1 LFADKIN
8 HTKGRKAAS
17 RSERR
22 NIATFRTFSEQEK
35 SRGHAAMSH
44 FQEKDR
50 PGTKDSEK
58 RPMQKELEISTGTN
72 GVISLGY
79 SEKKEDFVLTFRQ
92 QTDQTITQS
101 YGHHRR
107 IEEGAARTVKKANAP
122 QNAITSFKQKD
133 SFAAAAMR
141 FQRSDSSERTAK
153 QYESIL
159 SHQEGRNTAASK
171 VIGRVRKKKDEER
184 QLSKQLTEMKKARQA
199 NGKKTA
205 EEWALESRLASLRQE
220 IQVDERMNQKVRLEI
235 RKTVD
240 SVKKKKEKRTDQ
252 GQADWFV
259 GFLKRKLLEEEEAA
273 AASSGEETGSK
284 IKSSSKSSTI
294 HK

>member
-1 LFADKIN
+1 MFADKTN
-8 HTKGRKAAS
+8 HAKSRKAAA

-50 PGTKDSEK
+50 PGTRDSEK
-58 RPMQKELEISTGTN
+58 RPMQKEMEISTGTN

-92 QTDQTITQS
+92 QTNQTITQANA
-101 YGHHRR
+101 HHRQ
-107 IEEGAARTVKKANAP
+107 IEEGAARTVKKAYAP
-122 QNAITSFKQKD
+122 QNALTSFKQKD

-141 FQRSDSSERTAK
+141 FQKSDSSEKTAK

-159 SHQEGRNTAASK
+159 SHQEGRNTAASQI
-171 VIGRVRKKKDEER
+171 IGRVREKKNAER
-184 QLSKQLTEMKKARQA
+184 QLSGQLLEMRKARQA
-199 NGKKTA
+199 NKGKTA

-220 IQVDERMNQKVRLEI
+220 IQVDERMNRKVRLEI
-235 RKTVD
+235 RRAVD
-240 SVKKKKEKRTDQ
+240 SVKKQKEKRKDK

-259 GFLKRKLLEEEEAA
+259 GFLKRKLPEEEEAA
-273 AASSGEETGSK
+273 AASSGEGTGSK